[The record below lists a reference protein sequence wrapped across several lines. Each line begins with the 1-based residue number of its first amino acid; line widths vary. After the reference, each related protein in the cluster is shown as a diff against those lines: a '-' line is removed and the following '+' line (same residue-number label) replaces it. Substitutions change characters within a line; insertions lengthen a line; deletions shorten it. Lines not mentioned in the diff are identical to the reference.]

1 VKRIAT
7 IVLAVTVATGA
18 ATGFAASLNVSS
30 DQLGS
35 GLAPVSSCDTD
46 GVNASYT
53 IVLGL
58 VVAVVVTGIA
68 DGSTSLGAG
77 ACDGE
82 TVYVEALSS
91 GGAVITGA
99 TGAASNNGDIN
110 VTDDTV
116 SVPLTVPPSAANV
129 ANVRITITG

>member
-1 VKRIAT
+1 MKRIAT

-116 SVPLTVPPSAANV
+116 SVPLTVPPPAANV

>member
-30 DQLGS
+30 DHLGS
-35 GLAPVSSCDTD
+35 GIAPVTSCDTD

-58 VVAVVVTGIA
+58 VTAVVVSGIA
-68 DGSTSLGAG
+68 DGSASIGAG

-82 TVYVEALSS
+82 MVYVEALSS
-91 GGAVITGA
+91 GGSVILGA
-99 TGAASNNGDIN
+99 TGARSNTGDSN
-110 VTDDTV
+110 TTNDTV
-116 SVPLTVPPSAANV
+116 SVPLAVPPPAANV